1 MPCSSRQAGA
11 AFLADLAAGGPI
23 HQRVALVVAHP
34 DDETIGAGGQLHRFR
49 NLTLIVASDGAPR
62 DGRDMRRTGHASL
75 EDYARTRRTE
85 LMRALQ
91 PLDLRNDA
99 LILLDLPDGEL
110 IFAIDSLIAQLAN
123 VFARER
129 IEIVTTHAYEG
140 GHPDHDALALATQLA
155 AQRTPHPPA
164 LVEMPYYHAGADGWV
179 LQSFADNTP
188 APLTI
193 ELDAESWR
201 RKCAMLDA
209 HESQLD
215 LLTGFRQPTEKFR
228 VAPAHDFT
236 QPPTP
241 GRWLYEQVAPT
252 LHPETWLAH
261 ARAAVLAE
269 GGA

>member
-1 MPCSSRQAGA
+1 
-11 AFLADLAAGGPI
+11 
-23 HQRVALVVAHP
+23 VAHP

-49 NLTLIVASDGAPR
+49 DLTLLVASDGAPR

-91 PLDLRNDA
+91 ALDLRDDA
-99 LILLDLPDGEL
+99 PILLDLPDGEL
-110 IFAIDSLIAQLAN
+110 IFAIETLIAQLAEI
-123 VFARER
+123 FARNK
-129 IEIVTTHAYEG
+129 IEIVMTHAYEG

-155 AQRTPHPPA
+155 ARRMPHPPA

-179 LQSFADNTP
+179 FQSFADNEP
-188 APLTI
+188 APLTV
-193 ELDAESWR
+193 ELDADSWR
-201 RKCAMLDA
+201 RKCAMLDS
-209 HESQLD
+209 HVSQSE

-228 VAPAHDFT
+228 LAPAHDFT
-236 QPPTP
+236 REPTT

-252 LHPETWLAH
+252 LRPETWLAH
-261 ARAAVLAE
+261 ARAVILAE